1 MGLIAIILA
10 SFFLFEDDLLK
21 VWHNT
26 INSNASLTVIG
37 LLIVGLLAADVV
49 LPTPS
54 SVVSLAAAMIFGTHL
69 GGLLIFTGMSI
80 CCLLGYYLGR
90 SGHSIVNKHV
100 DNNQKT
106 DEVFRVWAARWGPW
120 SLLFSRPI
128 PVLAETTIVL
138 AGLTKLPFKKFLLFT
153 LPANAITAMVYG
165 LSVVLIN

>member
-1 MGLIAIILA
+1 M
-10 SFFLFEDDLLK
+10 
-21 VWHNT
+21 WYY
-26 INSNASLTVIG
+26 
-37 LLIVGLLAADVV
+37 
-49 LPTPS
+49 P
-54 SVVSLAAAMIFGTHL
+54 HL
-69 GGLLIFTGMSI
+69 
-80 CCLLGYYLGR
+80 
-90 SGHSIVNKHV
+90 HSIVNKHV